1 MQINEIHEGK
11 DKDLKN
17 RSIRI
22 QKKRMEKLKEKNLKM
37 TMRKTSSSARLM
49 FFLIKFMKSMI

>member
-22 QKKRMEKLKEKNLKM
+22 QKKRMEKLKEKN
-37 TMRKTSSSARLM
+37 
-49 FFLIKFMKSMI
+49 